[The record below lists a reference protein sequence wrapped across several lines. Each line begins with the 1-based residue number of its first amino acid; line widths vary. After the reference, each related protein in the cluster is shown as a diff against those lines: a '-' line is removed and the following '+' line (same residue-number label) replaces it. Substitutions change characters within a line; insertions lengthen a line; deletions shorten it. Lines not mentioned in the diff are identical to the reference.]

1 MKYERVNVKMMVEQ
15 IDPYELS
22 GSPDDIINKLN
33 GIKEKYQNQGQIDI
47 SAESYGYENGCS
59 EYVVYVIRPQTDEEY
74 NLMVAQKEVEERKG
88 NNERAQALVAKKLSG
103 KKLTKKE
110 IAFLSSIGIA
120 LS

>member
-1 MKYERVNVKMMVEQ
+1 
-15 IDPYELS
+15 
-22 GSPDDIINKLN
+22 
-33 GIKEKYQNQGQIDI
+33 
-47 SAESYGYENGCS
+47 
-59 EYVVYVIRPQTDEEY
+59 
-74 NLMVAQKEVEERKG
+74 MVAQKEVEERKG